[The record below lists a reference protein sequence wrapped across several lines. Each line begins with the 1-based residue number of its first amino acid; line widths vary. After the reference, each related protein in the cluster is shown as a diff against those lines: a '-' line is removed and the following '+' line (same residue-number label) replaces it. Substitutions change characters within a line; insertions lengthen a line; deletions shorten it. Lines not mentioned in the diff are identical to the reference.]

1 MNVLEQ
7 IEAYMDC
14 GMMNEQAAELVD
26 RERNPQDYFDDG
38 FDECREKLIRSL
50 EEEYGE

>member
-14 GMMNEQAAELVD
+14 GMTNEQAAEVVD

-38 FDECREKLIRSL
+38 FDEDYERLLNMK
-50 EEEYGE
+50 EEDL

>member
-14 GMMNEQAAELVD
+14 GMTSEQAAELVD

-38 FDECREKLIRSL
+38 FDDERERLIKSIEEKLR
-50 EEEYGE
+50 